1 MIKLM
6 NREKELKYEVMQLA
20 IYCDIIPQILKEC
33 SEISVVKLSFFS
45 IFVRNSNNMSK
56 IYDLRG
62 KKNSFEKII
71 STYSGS
77 IDRILDAL
85 PYIISAIDLLAKKE
99 LIKVVQGKVSS
110 SNSLSS
116 NDSKYVLSSFVVD
129 ALKES
134 EKLSDEQFMKE
145 VITNV

>member
-1 MIKLM
+1 
-6 NREKELKYEVMQLA
+6 
-20 IYCDIIPQILKEC
+20 
-33 SEISVVKLSFFS
+33 
-45 IFVRNSNNMSK
+45 MSK